1 MGWNPT
7 YRAAIRARDD
17 DGAISTSRLAY
28 LEPAGARAHLT
39 ALLPLIAAVSNCAIE
54 GAILSNTNYISDTPP
69 GVGADAHRQ
78 VVLLLRCADD
88 SLAVMA
94 IPGVEAGVVL
104 TTGPTAGVGVDPTNA
119 AVVALVAALT
129 TGIGGAVPVSPVG
142 QPMLEL
148 VGAYVGYDEGKGR
161 W

>member
-17 DGAISTSRLAY
+17 DGAISTGRLAY
-28 LEPAGARAHLT
+28 LDPAGAQAHLA

-54 GAILSNTNYISDTPP
+54 GATLSNTNYISDALP

-78 VVLLLRCADD
+78 VVLLLRCDDD
-88 SLAVMA
+88 SLAALA
-94 IPGVEAGVVL
+94 IPGVDPAVIL
-104 TTGPTAGVGVDPTNA
+104 ATGPLAGVGVDLAHP
-119 AVVALVAALT
+119 AVAALVAALV
-129 TGIGGAVPVSPVG
+129 TGIAGARPVSPTGRPFVAV
-142 QPMLEL
+142 EA
-148 VGAYVGYDEGKGR
+148 AYAGYDEGR

>member
-28 LEPAGARAHLT
+28 LEPAGARAHLA
-39 ALLPLIAAVSNCAIE
+39 ALLPLIAAVSSCAIE
-54 GAILSNTNYISDTPP
+54 GATLSNTNYISDAPP

-78 VVLLLRCADD
+78 VVLLLRCDD
-88 SLAVMA
+88 GSIVALAV
-94 IPGVEAGVVL
+94 PGVEAGVVMA
-104 TTGPTAGVGVDPTNA
+104 TGPLAGVGIDTTNA

-129 TGIGGAVPVSPVG
+129 TGIGGAAPVSPLGRRLVA
-142 QPMLEL
+142 LEA
-148 VGAYVGYDEGKGR
+148 AYVGYDEGR